1 MSPKRTGDAPG
12 GRQNDFRG
20 SRKRRRSPSAS
31 NPHPSSSAPS
41 DTYSSTLE
49 KGLKTFQ
56 AVIAKETSSRKVSKK
71 PMTAVNTANPSQ
83 LPTAMLSQASTKP
96 ITSAATAWKF
106 HGGTGTFIATVPVN
120 QLAAP
125 RASITKPRY
134 HRKVRISEPSQ
145 PSHGTRPSLFSSD
158 GFEDELGSGGDE
170 PSGAPS
176 PMATEQRFVVHYPNY
191 ATRLDNFSVENKLSH
206 HARRRS
212 ACAGGWDR
220 DV

>member
-145 PSHGTRPSLFSSD
+145 PSHGT
-158 GFEDELGSGGDE
+158 
-170 PSGAPS
+170 
-176 PMATEQRFVVHYPNY
+176 TQRVSEWRKKF
-191 ATRLDNFSVENKLSH
+191 
-206 HARRRS
+206 
-212 ACAGGWDR
+212 G
-220 DV
+220 